1 MIALSVHVFES
12 VHPFLW
18 AVDSPICRS
27 SLMLGTGRG
36 GGLRCFCM
44 SNSPDAE
51 RVDEDFGKVQT
62 K

>member
-1 MIALSVHVFES
+1 MSGTLLFPCYVCTKMIALSVHVFES

-36 GGLRCFCM
+36 GGL
-44 SNSPDAE
+44 SE
-51 RVDEDFGKVQT
+51 VLLYE
-62 K
+62 